1 MDEVII
7 YKNDLQRRSRS
18 RSHDRSGG
26 TSLCQSQV
34 KDLVPFLF
42 SSQVVEESGD
52 DLVTGD
58 ELDELCDGEEAEFL
72 PAANLEQVREIIGSP
87 EEKWRLLPGMKNN
100 EAEEEVGERA
110 STSALSELSGFS
122 TTTKPHLIQQ
132 AADGDFLSL
141 FKVDSAASWRALSSR
156 LSFNLKEE
164 DLAETVK

>member
-1 MDEVII
+1 MSKPGEG
-7 YKNDLQRRSRS
+7 
-18 RSHDRSGG
+18 SG
-26 TSLCQSQV
+26 SFS
-34 KDLVPFLF
+34 F

>member
-1 MDEVII
+1 M
-7 YKNDLQRRSRS
+7 
-18 RSHDRSGG
+18 
-26 TSLCQSQV
+26 
-34 KDLVPFLF
+34 
-42 SSQVVEESGD
+42 VEESGD
-52 DLVTGD
+52 DFVTGD
-58 ELDELCDGEEAEFL
+58 ELDELCDGEEAEIL
-72 PAANLEQVREIIGSP
+72 PTANLEQVREIIGSP
-87 EEKWRLLPGMKNN
+87 EEKWRLLPGINNNNNNNN
-100 EAEEEVGERA
+100 EGEEERA

>member
-1 MDEVII
+1 M
-7 YKNDLQRRSRS
+7 
-18 RSHDRSGG
+18 
-26 TSLCQSQV
+26 
-34 KDLVPFLF
+34 
-42 SSQVVEESGD
+42 
-52 DLVTGD
+52 TGD

-72 PAANLEQVREIIGSP
+72 PTANLEQVREIIGSP
-87 EEKWRLLPGMKNN
+87 EEKWRLLPGINNNNNNNN
-100 EAEEEVGERA
+100 EGEEERA

-122 TTTKPHLIQQ
+122 TTTKPYLIQQ